1 MTNSVSFAP
10 LVPVIWLAL
19 ISALGLGFSIWAGWH
34 RPIWLVLRLALI
46 GSLVFLAMGPQKIQ
60 TEHEYLS
67 DIALLLVDDTNSMHM
82 GERAEIAERAAE
94 QIRNLA
100 QEDPM
105 LDVLE
110 VKVSDAPEG
119 TRLFDAL
126 QSGLGQIP
134 TERLAGAVAVTD
146 GIIHDRVTEFGLDA
160 PIHALFSGDPQRGDR
175 ALTIIEAPRFGI
187 VGERVQFTIRV
198 DEFGQSGRA
207 PALVTLQVAGEPAQ
221 SARVETGK
229 DVTVGLPLQSRGTN
243 LVEIRVEPAGEELT
257 LINNRVAIDVT
268 GVRERLR
275 VLLVSGE
282 PYAGVRA
289 WRNLLKSDPAVDL
302 VHFTILRPP
311 TKRDA
316 TPLNEMALIAFPTRE
331 LFVNKLDSFDLV
343 IFDRYTR
350 RGVLPLLYLENV
362 VRYVENGGALMVA
375 AGPPFAG
382 AASLSKTF
390 LAGILPARPD
400 GTINTNSF
408 APTLTETGTKHPVT
422 SVLHDQQKTW
432 GRWGRS
438 IGATGVTGDV
448 VLSADDDQ
456 PLLVLDRV
464 GAGRV
469 ALLLSDQA
477 WLWSRG
483 FEGGGPQ
490 YEMYR
495 RLAHWLMKEPELE
508 EEALSGFIRDD
519 KLHVTMQTLADT
531 PPSVEVETPDGQIT
545 HLVLQAVSPGLFA
558 AEMPV
563 APNGGLLTLKSGKLL
578 AVAAQGQLNLPE
590 LANLQIQ
597 SEPLAS
603 LVKQQA
609 GAVFYLANLTTKFDV
624 RRTRPGDRQK
634 GRNWLGLQQNRFSL
648 QTQSTRQPLF
658 APWMA
663 LVVILLLVAGM
674 WIREGRSG

>member
-1 MTNSVSFAP
+1 MTNSLIFAP

-34 RPIWLVLRLALI
+34 RPIWLALRLVLI
-46 GSLVFLAMGPQKIQ
+46 GALVFLAMGPQKIK

-67 DIALLLVDDTNSMHM
+67 DIALLLVDDTHSMQL
-82 GERAEIAERAAE
+82 GGRAEIAKQAAE
-94 QIRNLA
+94 QIREA
-100 QEDPM
+100 AKEDPM

-110 VKVSDAPEG
+110 IKVSDAPEG

-134 TERLAGAVAVTD
+134 AERLAGAVVVTD
-146 GIIHDRVTEFGLDA
+146 GIIHDRLAEFDLDA
-160 PIHALFSGDPQRGDR
+160 PIHALLSGDPQLGDR
-175 ALTIIEAPRFGI
+175 TLKIIEAPRFGI

-198 DEFGQSGRA
+198 DEFGQSTPTA
-207 PALVTLQVAGEPAQ
+207 ALVTLQVAGEPAQ
-221 SARVETGK
+221 SARVQTGK
-229 DVTVGLPLQSRGTN
+229 NVTVGLPLQSRGTN

-362 VRYVENGGALMVA
+362 VRYVEKGGALMVA

-382 AASLSKTF
+382 EASLSKTF

-400 GTINTNSF
+400 GKINTVPYS
-408 APTLTETGTKHPVT
+408 PRLTETGIKHPVT
-422 SVLHDQQKTW
+422 SVLHEQQENW

-438 IGATGVTGDV
+438 IGVTGVTGDV
-448 VLSADDDQ
+448 VLSAADDQ

-519 KLHVTMQTLADT
+519 KLHVTLQTLSDA

-545 HLVLQAVSPGLFA
+545 HLALQAVSPGIFT

-563 APNGGLLTLKSGKLL
+563 APNGGLLTLKSGDLL

-590 LANLQIQ
+590 LTNLQLQ
-597 SEPLAS
+597 AEPLAS

-609 GAVFYLANLTTKFDV
+609 GAVFHLTKLSTNFDV
-624 RRTRPGDRQK
+624 RRTRPDDRQK
-634 GRNWLGLQQNRFSL
+634 GRNWLGLQKNRFSL

-663 LVVILLLVAGM
+663 LIIILLLIAGM